1 MPYDPYDKYELD
13 KCIHLAREYGEQ
25 RYKRKAYICIGGE
38 VKMVTDEGYTTM
50 TAAFINRPRD
60 CRYCVVVE
68 PGGKVL
74 LVDMFN
80 LKVHGSNT
88 TLIHKEEETQVFPT
102 VDAAIMCAITT
113 Y

>member
-1 MPYDPYDKYELD
+1 MSYDRYEIDQWLH
-13 KCIHLAREYGEQ
+13 IAYTYGEQ
-25 RYKRKAYICIGGE
+25 RYKRKAYICVGGE
-38 VKMVTDEGYTTM
+38 VKMINDDGYTTM
-50 TAAFINRPRD
+50 TAAFVNRPRD

-74 LVDMFN
+74 LVDMFD
-80 LKVHGSNT
+80 LKAHVSNT
-88 TLIHKEEETQVFPT
+88 TLTHKEEETQIFPT